1 MIKDTKNFQ
10 WWADFLFPLLI
21 TLGVAINAPYVLD
34 EQTIAATLFHG
45 SFWFLWIWV
54 GILFISNLATT
65 IGVFLRRLKSKWFI
79 WFEYPGSILATFS
92 LLIYAT
98 ILLIANPGPAA
109 LSIAV
114 TLVISVHYLKNF
126 LIIYHSIFHK

>member
-10 WWADFLFPLLI
+10 WWTDFLFPLLI
-21 TLGVAINAPYVLD
+21 TLGVAINAPFVLD
-34 EQTIAATLFHG
+34 EQTIAAALFHG
-45 SFWFLWIWV
+45 SVWFLWAWV
-54 GILFISNLATT
+54 GILFFSNLAAV
-65 IGVFLRRLKSKWFI
+65 IGVLLRRFKSKWFV
-79 WFEYPGSILATFS
+79 WFEYPGSILAAFS
-92 LLIYAT
+92 VLIYAT

-126 LIIYHSIFHK
+126 LIIYFSIFHK